1 MDIIVTIR
9 VKCEEWRVEFWS
21 RTLARVKC
29 GKRISIFCE
38 AFPEEL
44 EGDLYEVLKIMPQK
58 TYSNVKIYS
67 SEEMLEYRSGCA
79 DIKIPYRIYA
89 VDIEPGKVKG
99 LSEIQKQ
106 ILYCIYTRSCDG
118 FIREKYL
125 KELLKTDFSYW
136 AIPFIVK
143 LCDEYVVEILHS
155 IYDML
160 KDRNNEDIINFCLEN
175 KSACK
180 KSYDRMVSYWDV
192 YYRGYEKNL
201 KKYIGRK
208 LFAECLGY
216 RKKWDK

>member
-1 MDIIVTIR
+1 M
-9 VKCEEWRVEFWS
+9 EFWS

-79 DIKIPYRIYA
+79 DIKIPYRIYV
-89 VDIEPGKVKG
+89 VDIEPDKVKG

>member
-1 MDIIVTIR
+1 M
-9 VKCEEWRVEFWS
+9 EFWS

-44 EGDLYEVLKIMPQK
+44 EGDLHEVLKIMPQK

-89 VDIEPGKVKG
+89 VDIEPDKVKG

-216 RKKWDK
+216 QKKWDK